1 MVKYIYMTKKY
12 SAAIARRC
20 AAAVLIAAVLLPV
33 GAAAQTTEGS
43 AAVSSAAA
51 SEKVRGDVPATP
63 LTLEECRERALE
75 NSVYAKNAALDVR
88 AAQLRKQEALS
99 EYFPRVSA
107 DAMGYWALNPLLE
120 IGMKDMFDGG
130 VIPDGVQSLCSMYGL
145 KTDYSF
151 FKKGW
156 SAGVTALQPVY
167 AGGRIVTGNRLAALG
182 VEAADLQADI
192 RRRET
197 RETVDSLWW
206 QVVSLEDKLETL
218 EHLSLTLDTL
228 CSNVRSAVSSG
239 LAAETD
245 LLRIEHRRSEL
256 AAGKKKLR
264 SGIRLARMNLFNS
277 ISIDYS
283 LLSSAA
289 TAGRPYL
296 DSIILDSDGSLPLSP
311 EHYWRDEDEI
321 VDGMQETRLLSLQE
335 KARRMEKRMAV
346 GEALPQVSVG
356 ATAGY
361 SNLYDKGRCNTIA
374 FALVQIPL
382 SDWGKTAR
390 KAQRIDTQ
398 IEKAVNEREFL
409 EKQLRLQV
417 GKLWLDLT
425 AAYDDWQLAEEALA
439 QSDRLYEAALSNYS
453 AGLAPLQDLLQAE
466 TDCRRDASAR
476 IDALIAYRTAVLAYT
491 GRFE

>member
-1 MVKYIYMTKKY
+1 MKYMYMKEY
-12 SAAIARRC
+12 AVVAAVFF
-20 AAAVLIAAVLLPV
+20 AAVLMPAD
-33 GAAAQTTEGS
+33 AAAQTADGS
-43 AAVSSAAA
+43 AVVGSSAT
-51 SEKVRGDVPATP
+51 TP
-63 LTLEECRERALE
+63 LTLEECRRRALE
-75 NSVYAKNAALDVR
+75 NNVYAKNAALDAR

-107 DAMGYWALNPLLE
+107 TAMGYWALNPLLE
-120 IGMKDMFDGG
+120 MSMNDMFENGE
-130 VIPDGVQSLCSMYGL
+130 IPDGVKSLCSMYGM

-182 VEAADLQADI
+182 VEAAGLQEDI
-192 RRRET
+192 LRRET

-277 ISIDYS
+277 IDMDYS
-283 LLSSAA
+283 LIPSAA
-289 TAGRPYL
+289 TADRPYL
-296 DSIILDSDGSLPLSP
+296 DSIVLDGGDSLPLSP
-311 EHYWRDEDEI
+311 EHYWKDEDEI
-321 VDGMQETRLLSLQE
+321 VDGMQETRLLALQE

-346 GEALPQVSVG
+346 GEALPQISVG
-356 ATAGY
+356 ATAGC
-361 SNLYDKGRCNTIA
+361 SNLYDKNRCNTIA

-390 KAQRIDTQ
+390 KAQRLDTQ
-398 IEKAVNEREFL
+398 IEKAANEREFL

-425 AAYDDWQLAEEALA
+425 SAYDDWQLAEEALA

-466 TDCRRDASAR
+466 TDCRADASAR
-476 IDALIAYRTAVLAYT
+476 VDALIAYRAAVLAYT
-491 GRFE
+491 GRCR